1 VEQGFVA
8 VQGKHVG
15 EGSLSENGAI
25 TRIDAEIVPAAE
37 SLVLM
42 PVMNI
47 AMAKQRLAE
56 FQSFIKEYLVPD
68 EDFGTIPGTPKPTLL
83 KPGADKLCEIY
94 GLSDDYIIEKSVE
107 RFDTKPELFDYT
119 VKCIL
124 KTRRDERFIGAGYGS
139 CNSFEGKYL
148 YRDNRRK
155 CPLCGKEAIIR
166 GKEEWGGGW
175 TCWKK
180 KDGCGAKF
188 PDGDKSIEGQSTEKS
203 YNDDI
208 PTQKN
213 TILKMAKKRAKI
225 DAVIA
230 ATRSSGIFTQDIED
244 IVEHDNGDGSGSR
257 AAAQAV
263 AKQKIAEHESKK
275 AELVPRAQI
284 PTGGINLP
292 PVPSAAPPEPK
303 TGDGPDTDYI
313 HGIVKRVVDKKTK
326 EKRDY
331 KEVGMLD
338 QHDRALTL
346 SSFDNFKLS
355 DGSLWQYLTQ
365 SAVGQLATFVV
376 AKKEKNGKQFMNIIN
391 IESLGNHRWEDGVGI
406 MDRDIW
412 PKTAKEE
419 PQVPLD

>member
-1 VEQGFVA
+1 M
-8 VQGKHVG
+8 
-15 EGSLSENGAI
+15 SENGAI
-25 TRIDAEIVPAAE
+25 TKVVDAEIVPAAE

-47 AMAKQRLAE
+47 GMAKKRLAE
-56 FQSFIKEYLVPD
+56 FQEFIKEYLVID

-94 GLSDDYIIEKSVE
+94 GLSDDYLIEKSVE

-124 KTRRDERFIGAGYGS
+124 KTRRDGCFVGAGYGS

-148 YRDNRRK
+148 YRDVRRK
-155 CPLCGKEAIIR
+155 CPSCGKEAIIK
-166 GKEEWGGGW
+166 GQEKYGGGW
-175 TCWKK
+175 VCWKK

-188 PDGDKSIEGQSTEKS
+188 AEGDKSIEGQATGKE

-263 AKQKIAEHESKK
+263 ADKKIAEFGAKK
-275 AELVPRAQI
+275 NNGVTQAQI

-292 PVPSAAPPEPK
+292 PVPPAAPPKPVTALNEIPE
-303 TGDGPDTDYI
+303 GAEYI
-313 HGIVKRVVDKKTK
+313 HGIIKRVVDKVTA
-326 EKRDY
+326 EKKDRDGKITQQSRPY

-338 QHDRALTL
+338 QYDKALTL
-346 SSFDNFKLS
+346 SSFDNFQLS
-355 DGSLWQYLTQ
+355 DGRFWQYLVSGTVGKLGTFLV
-365 SAVGQLATFVV
+365 AV
-376 AKKEKNGKQFMNIIN
+376 KEKNGKTFRNIIN
-391 IESLGNHRWEDGVGI
+391 VELIGDHRWENGVGV
-406 MDRDIW
+406 MERRREPGD
-412 PKTAKEE
+412 EE
-419 PQVPLD
+419 QPQVPGI